1 MLRLRALFASLFVV
15 QATGQSCSAVD
26 GSGKSLDFIP
36 VQDASPFVGVDGS
49 GNQIEFNMCTVT
61 TGTDCSVAGF
71 QSIATQQGGFG
82 CAILSNWCVVL
93 RNRMSYRA
101 LSSYLIPPFLCAC
114 MLQQLYV
121 YS

>member
-93 RNRMSYRA
+93 RNRMSYHA